1 MLNRERIRLM
11 TQMAAYEDNEGKH
24 DIATNGYFRG
34 DYISFQLLKSAIY
47 ATASFVM
54 AVAMYVLYDLEN
66 FLEDFYKMDIM
77 EFIHGILNK
86 YVLVLA
92 IYMVISYFV
101 YAYRYSKAKRSIRRY
116 QTQLKQLSQMYNR
129 GSSNRRR

>member
-1 MLNRERIRLM
+1 MLSRERIRLM
-11 TQMAAYEDNEGKH
+11 TQMAAYEDNEGKQ
-24 DIATNGYFRG
+24 DLATNGYFRG

-66 FLEDFYKMDIM
+66 FLEDFYKMDVV
-77 EFIHGILNK
+77 EFLRGILSK

-92 IYMVISYFV
+92 LYMIVSYFV
-101 YAYRYSKAKRSIRRY
+101 YAYRYGKARRSIKKY
-116 QTQLKQLSQMYNR
+116 QNQLKQLSQMYNR
-129 GSSNRRR
+129 GNRRR